1 VELYDSGTTRHI
13 SPYREQFKSLT
24 PIPPKT
30 FAAANKQCFD
40 ATGIGELVIEVP
52 NG

>member
-30 FAAANKQCFD
+30 FAAANKQRFD